1 MDALKPSSERE
12 VGHVVGK
19 LLVPSSA
26 LALALYS
33 EVSNCRANSATHM
46 HISLLWDVS
55 PPPWVGGRP
64 EKTRGCKKD
73 FPDPQPPQESYWQTV
88 RVPPLA

>member
-55 PPPWVGGRP
+55 PPTLGSG
-64 EKTRGCKKD
+64 E
-73 FPDPQPPQESYWQTV
+73 
-88 RVPPLA
+88 A